1 MTTPGP
7 ASTSPPRRS
16 SARFG
21 GSPAAAV
28 RALLTAGPLADRSFR
43 LLNIGQASSTVGDYC
58 YAVALPWMVLSAG
71 GRDKAAL
78 LGLVLACYGVPRTVL
93 IPVGG
98 VLADKI
104 GARKV
109 MIGADVA
116 RCVLVALFGY
126 LAVRHEV
133 SIATL
138 GPVAALIGAGEGL
151 FLPAFFTITPKLLPA
166 DQLQA
171 GNAISSALNQ
181 AGSLAGPV
189 LGGLLV
195 VNWGPAG
202 AFGVDAATFAISA
215 VTLFLIG
222 TRTLATIQAAAE
234 PADAEPADA
243 EAAEAADGQPAT
255 AAKTGMLRLL
265 REPVLYTLMTVSL
278 VVNLVAAGTFEVAM
292 PDIAH
297 IRFGP
302 AGYSALLVG
311 FGAGALAGT
320 VVAARS
326 TSLRR
331 PAVTSCYL
339 LLASAAAVGLL
350 PYLGGLPG
358 AVAAVLALGGCT
370 AFGNIIMITLLQQWA
385 PAEMLGRVM
394 SLMMLAS
401 IGSFPLSVAVAGW
414 LVTRLSSPAPFFPAA
429 AIVLA
434 ITTLAALSRPEIR
447 TLGTRQAGDEPRP
460 EEDLAAVQ
468 SSPA

>member
-1 MTTPGP
+1 MTTPAP
-7 ASTSPPRRS
+7 AKTSPPRRTAS
-16 SARFG
+16 GLRGF
-21 GSPAAAV
+21 PAAAL
-28 RALLTAGPLADRSFR
+28 RALLTAGPLADRGFR
-43 LLNIGQASSTVGDYC
+43 LLNIGQASSTVGDFC

-78 LGLVLACYGVPRTVL
+78 LGLVLACYGIPRTVL

-104 GARKV
+104 GARRV

-116 RCVLVALFGY
+116 RCVLVGVFAY

-171 GNAISSALNQ
+171 GNAISAALNQ

-222 TRTLATIQAAAE
+222 TRTLATIQATG
-234 PADAEPADA
+234 
-243 EAAEAADGQPAT
+243 EAADGQPAT
-255 AAKTGMLRLL
+255 SAKTGMLRLL

-292 PDIAH
+292 PDLAH

-311 FGAGALAGT
+311 FGAGALVGT
-320 VVAARS
+320 VVAGRS
-326 TSLRR
+326 TSLRK

-339 LLASAAAVGLL
+339 LGAAAAAIGLL

-358 AVAAVLALGGCT
+358 AVAAAVALGGCT
-370 AFGNIIMITLLQQWA
+370 AFGNIIIITLLQQWA

-434 ITTLAALSRPEIR
+434 ITMLAALSKQEIR
-447 TLGTRQAGDEPRP
+447 TLGARQAGGEPRP
-460 EEDLAAVQ
+460 AEDAAAVQ